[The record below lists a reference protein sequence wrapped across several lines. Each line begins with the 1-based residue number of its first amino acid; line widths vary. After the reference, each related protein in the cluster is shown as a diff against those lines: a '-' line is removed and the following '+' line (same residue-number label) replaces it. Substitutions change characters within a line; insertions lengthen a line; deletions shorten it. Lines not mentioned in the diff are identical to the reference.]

1 MDIELLNWLKDGPYR
16 KRILGLLTSNESMI
30 PSEIAK
36 ELKIHRASVS
46 RILSD
51 MKKKKLINSIKKQS
65 RTISYTLNEKGS
77 KLYQKYL
84 SNKN

>member
-1 MDIELLNWLKDGPYR
+1 MERELLNWLKDGPYR
-16 KRILGLLTSNESMI
+16 KRILELLTSNKSMI

-36 ELKIHRASVS
+36 ELNIHRASVS

-51 MKKKKLINSIKKQS
+51 MKKKKLIDSIKKQS

-77 KLYQKYL
+77 KLYQKYIL
-84 SNKN
+84 NKN